1 MTGRLDKII
10 SSCCLLSRTEAQTAL
25 KAGRVTVDGE
35 IVRQGAVKADSQVQ
49 CILLDG
55 QRVDGDGYVY
65 LMLYKPVGVLS
76 ATEDRK
82 GAVTAL
88 DLLPE
93 RYRKASP
100 GVVGRLDKDAE
111 GLLFLTS
118 NGALNHRLTAP
129 RHHADK
135 VYLVTLDRPATAM
148 DVLAFSQ
155 PMDLGDFITQPA
167 SLTLLQDGR
176 MCRVTL
182 HEGKFHQIKR
192 MFAHQGKTVLTLKRL
207 SIGTLTLDESLA
219 PGQWRPLH
227 PEEIQQLLTLAD
239 TLPKKQM

>member
-10 SSCCLLSRTEAQTAL
+10 SSCCLLSRTEAQAAL

-55 QRVDGDGYVY
+55 QKVNGDGYVY

-135 VYLVTLDRPATAM
+135 VYLVTLDGPATAM

-219 PGQWRPLH
+219 PGQWRTLH

>member
-1 MTGRLDKII
+1 MNGRLDKII
-10 SSCCLLSRTEAQTAL
+10 GSCCLLSRTEAQAAL
-25 KAGRVTVDGE
+25 KAGRVTVDGVT
-35 IVRQGAVKADSQVQ
+35 VRQGAVKADSQTQ
-49 CILLDG
+49 KILLDG
-55 QRVDGDGYVY
+55 QPVEGDGYVY

-93 RYRKASP
+93 NYRRTAP

-118 NGALNHRLTAP
+118 NGALNHRLTSP

-135 VYLVTLDRPATAM
+135 VYLVTLDRPATDA
-148 DVLAFSQ
+148 DAAAFAA
-155 PMDLGDFITQPA
+155 PMELGDFTTQPA
-167 SLTLLQDGR
+167 ELTLLEDGTV
-176 MCRVTL
+176 CRVTL
-182 HEGKFHQIKR
+182 REGKFHQIKR

-207 SIGTLTLDESLA
+207 SIGPLRLDEALS

-227 PEEIQQLLTLAD
+227 SEEIQQLLSIED
-239 TLPKKQM
+239 TLPKKPI

>member
-1 MTGRLDKII
+1 MKGRLDRIV
-10 SSCCLLSRTEAQTAL
+10 SACCLLSRTEAQAAL
-25 KAGRVTVDGE
+25 KAGRVTVDGAA
-35 IVRQGAVKADSQVQ
+35 VRQGAQKADTEAQR
-49 CILLDG
+49 ILLDG
-55 QRVDGDGYVY
+55 QPVEGDGYVY

-93 RYRKASP
+93 RYRKAGP

-118 NGALNHRLTAP
+118 NGPLNHRLTSP

-135 VYLVTLDRPATAM
+135 VYLVTLDTPAAAC
-148 DVLAFSQ
+148 DEAAFAA
-155 PMDLGDFITQPA
+155 PMDLGDFTTQPA
-167 SLTLLQDGR
+167 LLERIGDGR
-176 MCRVTL
+176 TCRVTL
-182 HEGKFHQIKR
+182 QEGKFHQIKR

-207 SIGTLTLDESLA
+207 SIGPLQLDESLS
-219 PGQWRPLH
+219 PGGWRPLNSD
-227 PEEIQQLLTLAD
+227 ELRQVLALAD
-239 TLPKKQM
+239 SL